1 MSVQTLYNA
10 ATGMQSMETKL
21 DVIANN
27 LANVATVGFK
37 KDRANFEDNFYR
49 NEILPGA
56 IDSNNNRTAVGVH
69 VGMGSRVSGVQSNF
83 VQGAFEQTD
92 DPYDVAI
99 EGAGFFQVQDPASS
113 QTLYTRAGN
122 FSVNTDG
129 FLVMGSASTGRPLE
143 PPITIP
149 QDALDVTIS
158 PSGQVLVRQ
167 PGQSTFQ
174 QVGQIEIARFVNPEG
189 LLKMGENLFAQT
201 DASGQA
207 LNGPPQQDGRGQL
220 RQGNLEAS
228 NVEPVRELIDLI
240 TTQRSFEMNS
250 QAIKAGDQMLELV
263 SNLRRF

>member
-21 DVIANN
+21 DVISNN
-27 LANVATVGFK
+27 LANVQTVGFK

-49 NEILPGA
+49 NEILPGSL
-56 IDSNNNRTAVGVH
+56 DSGGNRTAIGVH
-69 VGMGSRVSGVQSNF
+69 IGMGSRVAGVQSNF

-99 EGAGFFQVQDPASS
+99 EGHGFFQVQDPGSG

-122 FSVNTDG
+122 FSVNNEG
-129 FLVMGSASTGRPLE
+129 ALVLGSASTGRPLQ
-143 PPITIP
+143 PAVNLP
-149 QDALDVTIS
+149 QDAIDITIS
-158 PSGQVLVRQ
+158 PSGEVLYRQ
-167 PGQSTFQ
+167 PGQTSFQ
-174 QVGQIEIARFVNPEG
+174 QAGQIEIARFINPEG
-189 LLKMGENLFAQT
+189 LLKLGENLYSQT
-201 DASGQA
+201 DASGQ
-207 LNGPPQQDGRGQL
+207 PQSGQPQLDGRGQL

>member
-27 LANVATVGFK
+27 LANVQTTGFK
-37 KDRANFEDNFYR
+37 KDRASFEDNFYR
-49 NEILPGA
+49 NEILPGSLDNA
-56 IDSNNNRTAVGVH
+56 GNRTAIGVH
-69 VGMGSRVSGVQSNF
+69 IGMGSRVSGVQSNF

-99 EGAGFFQVQDPASS
+99 EGHGFFQVQDPGSG
-113 QTLYTRAGN
+113 QTYYTRAGN
-122 FSVNTDG
+122 FSVNADG
-129 FLVMGSASTGRPLE
+129 RLVMGSASTGRPLE
-143 PPITIP
+143 PPIDIP
-149 QDALDVTIS
+149 LDTVDIS
-158 PSGQVLVRQ
+158 IAPSGEVMVRQ
-167 PGQSTFQ
+167 PGQTSFT
-174 QVGQIEIARFVNPEG
+174 QVGQIELATFVNPEG
-189 LLKMGENLFAQT
+189 LLKMGENLYSQT

-207 LNGPPQQDGRGQL
+207 LNGPPQLDGRGQL